1 MSCAMLLEQISLVS
15 IQNKRFHLTSLAFSV
30 LILFLAE
37 EERGRVS
44 VVLVVLAHPLMS
56 LLPNE

>member
-15 IQNKRFHLTSLAFSV
+15 VQNKRFHLTSLAFSV

-37 EERGRVS
+37 EECGRVS
-44 VVLVVLAHPLMS
+44 VVLVVLAHALMS

>member
-1 MSCAMLLEQISLVS
+1 MLLEQISLVS
-15 IQNKRFHLTSLAFSV
+15 VQNKRFHLTSLAFSV

-44 VVLVVLAHPLMS
+44 VVLVVLAHALMS